1 MKIFKQTNFKKTNNK
16 TIPKIGEILC
26 LYDWT
31 QAHWLKVLA
40 EQNWLFK
47 WEFITF
53 GINGSNIQKGDLV
66 FFEKEYIKQTL
77 YDLQH
82 NQESMNTT
90 YNKRGWKWR
99 ASFWWKN

>member
-31 QAHWLKVLA
+31 QAHRLKVLA

-77 YDLQH
+77 YDLQ
-82 NQESMNTT
+82 NKQESLNTT
-90 YNKRGWKWR
+90 HNPRGWKR
-99 ASFWWKN
+99 KAYF